1 MLKKIKVKNFR
12 SLDNFYMD
20 FNEGLNV
27 IIGEN
32 DTGKTSLIDS
42 MKILLNEERIDI
54 DDFRD
59 ESKDVTIELETNDEI
74 YKMTIEAK
82 GLRPILES
90 KPSKEKCKKIQYE
103 INSEDFIKKSGEEQ
117 REIIKEYC
125 KTFTVNYR
133 ANIKIETLINNINSK
148 IEEITE
154 NDSFIKPKEIH
165 YPISFLGS
173 RTFEN
178 ANTFFDNTFF
188 KELKQNIWNHK
199 IENKSIKDHLTI
211 EINKFKDEA
220 LDSNNIPEL
229 YESLAEFLPDFK
241 KIDVTI
247 EPDPK
252 MNLNI
257 TVNLFNSNNQKISL
271 EKMGDGTNRRTT
283 MAIFK
288 HKRDKDDLCYVFD
301 EPDTH
306 LHIKAQLDIFN
317 LFKDLTKENK
327 QVIITTHSPF
337 LINEVNPNDIKLMF
351 LDSENK
357 THVKSLAENIEPHF
371 LNELGITNLDLFFT
385 NKLII
390 VEGESEQLFLPKFYH
405 KIYGLPISHQFVKI
419 VKAEGITEIPKF
431 VKIIK
436 NAFSNTNIFIMMD
449 NDANENT
456 ENKLSEIIN
465 QYDDLSQDHVFRLGE
480 NEFEDSFTDEVLIKS
495 INDYLA
501 ETNETYVKITSDDIY
516 DMRKSPKKFSKEI
529 NTFIHRNTH
538 KSLKKPLLAK
548 HLANNANTEDV
559 DENILKLFELIK

>member
-12 SLDNFYMD
+12 SLDNFCMT
-20 FNEGLNV
+20 FNNGLNV

-32 DTGKTSLIDS
+32 DAGKTSLIDS
-42 MKILLNEERIDI
+42 MKILLNEARIDL

-59 ESKDVTIELETNDEI
+59 KSKEVIIELKTSDEI
-74 YKMTIEAK
+74 YKMTIHPE
-82 GLRPILES
+82 GLKSILES
-90 KPSKEKCKKIQYE
+90 KPSKEKCEKIQGE
-103 INSEDFIKKSGEEQ
+103 INSEEFAEKLEEEQ
-117 REIIKEYC
+117 REIIKGYC
-125 KTFTVNYR
+125 KIFAVTYR
-133 ANIKIETLINNINSK
+133 TNAKIETLITNINAK
-148 IEEITE
+148 IEELFE
-154 NDSFIKPKEIH
+154 NNSFIEPKEIK

-178 ANTFFDNTFF
+178 TNSFFDNTFF

-199 IENKSIKDHLTI
+199 IENKSIKDHLTT
-211 EINKFKDEA
+211 ELNKFKDEA
-220 LDSNNIPEL
+220 LNPDNIPEL
-229 YESLAEFLPDFK
+229 YKSLAEFLPDFK

-252 MNLNI
+252 INLNI
-257 TVNLFNSNNQKISL
+257 NVTLLNSNNQKISL

-306 LHIKAQLDIFN
+306 LHIKAQLEVFN
-317 LFKDLTKENK
+317 LFKELTKDNK

-351 LDSENK
+351 LDSNNK
-357 THVKSLAENIEPHF
+357 SNVKSLTEDTEPQF

-390 VEGESEQLFLPKFYH
+390 VEGESEQLFLPQFYR
-405 KIYGLPISHQFVKI
+405 KIYGFPISHYFVKI

-431 VKIIK
+431 VRIIK

-456 ENKLSEIIN
+456 ENKLQEIIN
-465 QYDDLSQDHVFRLGE
+465 QYDDLSQDQVFRLGE
-480 NEFEDSFTDEVLIKS
+480 DEFEDSFTDEVLVKS
-495 INDYLA
+495 INDYLD
-501 ETNETYVKITSDDIY
+501 ETNETNVRITSGDINR
-516 DMRKSPKKFSKEI
+516 MRDSSKKFSKEI
-529 NTFIHRNTH
+529 NIFIHSNTQ

-548 HLANNANTEDV
+548 HLANNANEENV
-559 DENILKLFELIK
+559 DENILKLFDLIR

>member
-1 MLKKIKVKNFR
+1 MT
-12 SLDNFYMD
+12 
-20 FNEGLNV
+20 FNNGLNV

-32 DTGKTSLIDS
+32 DAGKTSLIDS
-42 MKILLNEERIDI
+42 MKILLNEARIDL

-59 ESKDVTIELETNDEI
+59 KSKEVIIELKTSDEI
-74 YKMTIEAK
+74 YKMTIHPE
-82 GLRPILES
+82 GLKSILES
-90 KPSKEKCKKIQYE
+90 KPSKEKCEKIQGE
-103 INSEDFIKKSGEEQ
+103 INSEEFAEKLEEEQ
-117 REIIKEYC
+117 REIIKGYC
-125 KTFTVNYR
+125 KIFAVTYR
-133 ANIKIETLINNINSK
+133 TNAKIETLITNINAK
-148 IEEITE
+148 IEELFE
-154 NDSFIKPKEIH
+154 NNSFIEPKEIK

-178 ANTFFDNTFF
+178 TNSFFDNTFF

-199 IENKSIKDHLTI
+199 IENKSIKDHLTT
-211 EINKFKDEA
+211 ELNKFKDEA
-220 LDSNNIPEL
+220 LNPDNIPEL
-229 YESLAEFLPDFK
+229 YKSLAEFLPDFK

-252 MNLNI
+252 INLNI
-257 TVNLFNSNNQKISL
+257 NVTLLNSNNQKISL

-306 LHIKAQLDIFN
+306 LHIKAQLEVFN
-317 LFKDLTKENK
+317 LFKELTKDNK

-351 LDSENK
+351 LDSNNK
-357 THVKSLAENIEPHF
+357 SNVKSLTEDTEPQF

-390 VEGESEQLFLPKFYH
+390 VEGESEQLFLPQFYR
-405 KIYGLPISHQFVKI
+405 KIYGFPISHYFVKI

-431 VKIIK
+431 VRIIK

-456 ENKLSEIIN
+456 ENKLQEIIN
-465 QYDDLSQDHVFRLGE
+465 QYDDLSQDQVFRLGE
-480 NEFEDSFTDEVLIKS
+480 DEFEDSFTDEVLVKS
-495 INDYLA
+495 INDYLD
-501 ETNETYVKITSDDIY
+501 ETNETNVRITSGDINR
-516 DMRKSPKKFSKEI
+516 MRDSSKKFSKEI
-529 NTFIHRNTH
+529 NIFIHSNTQ

-548 HLANNANTEDV
+548 HLANNANEENV
-559 DENILKLFELIK
+559 DENILKLFDLIR

>member
-12 SLDNFYMD
+12 SLDNFCMT
-20 FNEGLNV
+20 FNNGLNV

-32 DTGKTSLIDS
+32 DAGKTSLIDS
-42 MKILLNEERIDI
+42 MKILLNEARIDL

-59 ESKDVTIELETNDEI
+59 KSKEVIIELKTSDEI
-74 YKMTIEAK
+74 YKMTIHPE
-82 GLRPILES
+82 GLKSILES
-90 KPSKEKCKKIQYE
+90 KPSKEKCEKIQGE
-103 INSEDFIKKSGEEQ
+103 INSEEFAEKLEEEQ
-117 REIIKEYC
+117 REIIKGYC
-125 KTFTVNYR
+125 KIFAVTYR
-133 ANIKIETLINNINSK
+133 TNAKIETLITNINAK
-148 IEEITE
+148 IEELFE
-154 NDSFIKPKEIH
+154 NNSFIEPKEIK

-178 ANTFFDNTFF
+178 TNSFFDNTFF

-199 IENKSIKDHLTI
+199 IENKSIKDHLTT
-211 EINKFKDEA
+211 ELNKFKDEA
-220 LDSNNIPEL
+220 LNPDNIPEL
-229 YESLAEFLPDFK
+229 YKSLAEFLPDFK

-252 MNLNI
+252 INLNI
-257 TVNLFNSNNQKISL
+257 NVTLLNSNNQKISL
-271 EKMGDGTNRRTT
+271 EKMGDGTKRRTT

-306 LHIKAQLDIFN
+306 LHIKAQLEVFN
-317 LFKDLTKENK
+317 LFKELTKDNK

-351 LDSENK
+351 LDSNNK
-357 THVKSLAENIEPHF
+357 SNVKSLTEDTEPQF

-390 VEGESEQLFLPKFYH
+390 VEGESEQLFLPQFYR
-405 KIYGLPISHQFVKI
+405 KIYGFPISHYFVKI

-431 VKIIK
+431 VRIIK

-456 ENKLSEIIN
+456 ENKLQEIIN
-465 QYDDLSQDHVFRLGE
+465 QYDDLSQDQVFRLGE
-480 NEFEDSFTDEVLIKS
+480 DEFEDSFTDEVLVKS
-495 INDYLA
+495 INDYLD
-501 ETNETYVKITSDDIY
+501 ETNETNVRITSGDINR
-516 DMRKSPKKFSKEI
+516 MRDSSKKFSKEI
-529 NTFIHRNTH
+529 NIFIHSNTQ

-548 HLANNANTEDV
+548 HLANNANEENV
-559 DENILKLFELIK
+559 DENILKLFDLIR